1 MTRSTTVAVALLL
14 LMAGCS
20 SSDPT
25 TSDEYAALE
34 QELAQT
40 NEELAQTEVQLADIT
55 VERGVLAA
63 EATAAVVALEETD
76 TVVAPEGL
84 AALVDDWYAANDRG
98 DGSVLDLYV
107 PEGYHL
113 YGTLRVDYDAIPA
126 HLSGGE
132 HTWITEPLLITADR
146 DGRYVVVR
154 GMRNGSSA
162 SSNASALSFEIV
174 TTADDELRIVHTAWI
189 YDNGWSD
196 G

>member
-1 MTRSTTVAVALLL
+1 
-14 LMAGCS
+14 
-20 SSDPT
+20 
-25 TSDEYAALE
+25 
-34 QELAQT
+34 
-40 NEELAQTEVQLADIT
+40 LADIT
-55 VERGVLAA
+55 VERDALTA
-63 EATAAVVALEETD
+63 EATAAVVALEKIE
-76 TVVAPEGL
+76 TVVAPAEL

-107 PEGYHL
+107 PEGYHQ

-154 GMRNGSSA
+154 GMRNGSSD
-162 SSNASALSFEIV
+162 SSNASAISFEIV

-189 YDNGWSD
+189 YDNEWSD